1 MESLDE
7 LIRSLLETASRYA
20 MEWFLRSSHQIK
32 RDGSPVTAA
41 DEAIQKYLIKALT
54 QHFPQ
59 DGIIAEENDIVR
71 TPRQGSRYWTVDPI
85 DGTVSF
91 VAGIP
96 SWAIALGLIEEGQPV
111 AGFIRVPSTG
121 DYFHSTGKTVFRGDV
136 VRSLS
141 ERTSLDADMILLTHT
156 RPHQHYTLAESFP
169 GRIFSLGT
177 ASIHLSLVATGGAD
191 IVLIG
196 RDKIWDLAPGYA
208 MLRANGGVLRYL
220 DGSDCDL
227 SVLLDGR
234 PAPLPM
240 VGGPSVLV
248 DQFFS
253 HLDYW
258 KIPAGQ
264 V

>member
-59 DGIIAEENDIVR
+59 DGIIAEENDMVR

-121 DYFHSTGKTVFRGDV
+121 DYFHSTGKTVFRGDA

-141 ERTSLDADMILLTHT
+141 ERTSLDTDMILLTHT
-156 RPHQHYTLAESFP
+156 RPHQNYTLAESFP
-169 GRIFSLGT
+169 GAFFL
-177 ASIHLSLVATGGAD
+177 
-191 IVLIG
+191 
-196 RDKIWDLAPGYA
+196 WEQ
-208 MLRANGGVLRYL
+208 
-220 DGSDCDL
+220 
-227 SVLLDGR
+227 R
-234 PAPLPM
+234 PSTCL
-240 VGGPSVLV
+240 
-248 DQFFS
+248 
-253 HLDYW
+253 W
-258 KIPAGQ
+258 
-264 V
+264 